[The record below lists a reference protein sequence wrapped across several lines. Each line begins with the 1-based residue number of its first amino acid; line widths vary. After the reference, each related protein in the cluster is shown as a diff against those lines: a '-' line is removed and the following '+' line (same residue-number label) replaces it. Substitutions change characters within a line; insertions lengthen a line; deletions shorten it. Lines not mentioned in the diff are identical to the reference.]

1 MKHPLRVGRQVPGAG
16 DVMLKRAILLL
27 AAFAALFICV
37 RLTDVRALD
46 AAPAVAQSIPDTLGL
61 DTKAKAAVVLDAAT
75 GRVLFAK
82 NANARL
88 PMASTTKIMSTL
100 LTLEQDGQDEW
111 FTVDPDAIRVEGSSM
126 GLRAG
131 DRVTLSALAYGMML
145 PSGNDAANAA
155 AVRIAGSKEAFARM
169 MNERAAE
176 LGMEDS
182 HFVTPSGLD
191 DNAHYSSAYDMALL
205 TREALSNPR
214 FAEICSQKSAKVCF
228 GNPPAD
234 RWLSNHNR
242 LLKLYPDAAGVK
254 TGFTD
259 AAGRCLVSY
268 AQRGGVRL
276 IVVTHQ

>member
-1 MKHPLRVGRQVPGAG
+1 M
-16 DVMLKRAILLL
+16 MLKRVILLL

-46 AAPAVAQSIPDTLGL
+46 AAPAAAQSIPDTLGL
-61 DTKAKAAVVLDAAT
+61 NTKAKAAVVLDAAT

-169 MNERAAE
+169 MNCLLYTSPSPR
-176 LGMEDS
+176 DS
-182 HFVTPSGLD
+182 
-191 DNAHYSSAYDMALL
+191 
-205 TREALSNPR
+205 
-214 FAEICSQKSAKVCF
+214 
-228 GNPPAD
+228 
-234 RWLSNHNR
+234 
-242 LLKLYPDAAGVK
+242 
-254 TGFTD
+254 
-259 AAGRCLVSY
+259 
-268 AQRGGVRL
+268 
-276 IVVTHQ
+276 